1 MRVCVGTIVH
11 HPEDARITHRQIRA
25 LLDAGHQV
33 TFIAPFTHCNVTPP
47 PEIRPIDVPRAVGL
61 HRRKAIRAARTALKR
76 GVKDADILLIH
87 DIELL
92 LALPR
97 KRPPTVWDVHEDTA
111 AAMEAKT
118 YLPEAMRSVLPPL
131 IRGMEGR
138 AERRMHLFLAEE
150 SYRDR
155 FVGDHPVI
163 PNLTYVPDTPPQAP
177 GDNRIVYI
185 GQLARARGALEM
197 IELAR
202 RLRGHG
208 IRLDLIGPADA
219 DVRPLLRD
227 AQREGVLDWFGHV
240 PNQHALRMAEGAL
253 AGLSLLHDLP
263 NYRGSTPT
271 KVIEYMAR
279 GIPVITTPLTRAA
292 SLVGRVDCGTIV
304 PFGDVESVVSAV
316 TQAVLRLRDNPER
329 RNAMGARGYFEAL
342 HHHHWPLVS
351 GEFVGHL
358 ERWADTP
365 GSSQARQPD
374 RAIPV

>member
-11 HPEDARITHRQIRA
+11 HPEDARITHRQIRS
-25 LLDAGHQV
+25 LLDAGHEV

-61 HRRKAIRAARTALKR
+61 RRRKAIKAARAALKR
-76 GVKDADILLIH
+76 GAKDADLLLIH

-111 AAMEAKT
+111 AAMVAKT
-118 YLPEAMRSVLPPL
+118 YLPEPFRNALPPV
-131 IRGMEGR
+131 IRGMEER
-138 AERRMHLFLAEE
+138 AERRMHLILAEE

-155 FVGDHPVI
+155 FAGDHPVV
-163 PNLTYVPDTPPQAP
+163 PNLTYVPETPPLCP

-185 GQLARARGALEM
+185 GQVAQARGALEM

-202 RLRGHG
+202 RLQPHG
-208 IRLDLIGPADA
+208 IRMDLIGPADA

-227 AQREGVLDWFGHV
+227 AQREGVLDWFGYV
-240 PNQHALRMAEGAL
+240 PNKHALRMAEGAL

-263 NYRGSTPT
+263 NFRESTPT
-271 KVIEYMAR
+271 KVIEYMSR

-292 SLVGRVDCGTIV
+292 SLVGRVDAGTIV
-304 PFGDVESVVSAV
+304 PFGDVETVVANV
-316 TQAVLRLRDNPER
+316 AQAVLRLRDNPER
-329 RNAMGARGYFEAL
+329 REAMGARGYFEAL
-342 HHHHWPLVS
+342 HHYHWPTVA
-351 GEFVGHL
+351 GDFVAQL
-358 ERWADTP
+358 ERWADAP
-365 GSSQARQPD
+365 GSPRARHSD
-374 RAIPV
+374 SVVPV